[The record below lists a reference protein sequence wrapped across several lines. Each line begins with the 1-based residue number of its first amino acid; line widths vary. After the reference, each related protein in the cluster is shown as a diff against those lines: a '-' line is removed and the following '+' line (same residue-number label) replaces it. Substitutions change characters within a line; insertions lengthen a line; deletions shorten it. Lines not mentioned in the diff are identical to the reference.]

1 MYFFNF
7 QDRYGRR
14 WSHVFL
20 LFCCSLCMGLVC
32 SIANYDEND
41 LVSMWAVNI
50 LCFVAKFICTAAFY
64 MFYVQAAELNPTP
77 IRNSGMGFA
86 SFSANIIGLS
96 GPTVAHYGTIDKRI
110 PYGIIACISL
120 VSGVAASFLPETLG
134 CYLPET
140 ISSAAEFGKE
150 QKYFSWIRKG
160 HLPTDLTSIRTSFR
174 LNDPTKG
181 PRKSKS

>member
-1 MYFFNF
+1 
-7 QDRYGRR
+7 
-14 WSHVFL
+14 
-20 LFCCSLCMGLVC
+20 MGLVC